1 MQKAKS
7 LPGRMLKRY
16 LAIVLFPML
25 VIYTLSILFAYRQM
39 VETENQR
46 QGFQLS
52 LTQQEL
58 VSTLEVVETI
68 PDTLSQNDQLLTYL
82 RYEYS
87 RDWEAVYAYLKNIR
101 PSLRYLLSVTPAVET
116 LTFYGAE
123 NMLNLGGYF
132 LPMSR
137 LPGGAATLSTGRWL
151 WLDGTLSYFRPVW
164 NEYSGRKTGVIRL
177 DLSTSVIDALRESYD
192 DGRLSLVDRSGN
204 LLYGEAISPALR
216 KQQAALGRGDVTL
229 VLQYGV
235 RSLVRQPMKTMI
247 YIGALLF
254 LLLITLSLV
263 YLKFSY
269 TIAMRLS
276 RLAEHIRGIR
286 DGEYLTYDSDPEK
299 DEVGLVISAF
309 NDMAHRTDVLVNE
322 VQRAELLRQQA
333 EYNAYQAQIEPHF
346 LYGTLDSI
354 RMMADEKGYTKIANT
369 ILQVAKLMR
378 YSLSNDGGEVT
389 LGDELTQVK
398 RYLALQTLRYG
409 RRISHAIAVEDP
421 ALTDIPCPQYIL
433 QPLVE
438 NCLVHGLKD
447 CPAGGKIRIRIG
459 RENEAIRVDVA
470 DNGVGVTPEELT
482 RLREKLDGTRRDCPP
497 KSDEH
502 YALYNIHTRLRMYYG
517 AGSGIRMTVNEWG
530 GLTCTLWIVRGKEK
544 T

>member
-1 MQKAKS
+1 
-7 LPGRMLKRY
+7 MLKRY
-16 LAIVLFPML
+16 LEIVLFPML

-322 VQRAELLRQQA
+322 VQRAELCASRR
-333 EYNAYQAQIEPHF
+333 NTTP
-346 LYGTLDSI
+346 I
-354 RMMADEKGYTKIANT
+354 R
-369 ILQVAKLMR
+369 
-378 YSLSNDGGEVT
+378 
-389 LGDELTQVK
+389 
-398 RYLALQTLRYG
+398 
-409 RRISHAIAVEDP
+409 RRSSR
-421 ALTDIPCPQYIL
+421 T
-433 QPLVE
+433 
-438 NCLVHGLKD
+438 
-447 CPAGGKIRIRIG
+447 
-459 RENEAIRVDVA
+459 
-470 DNGVGVTPEELT
+470 
-482 RLREKLDGTRRDCPP
+482 
-497 KSDEH
+497 S
-502 YALYNIHTRLRMYYG
+502 
-517 AGSGIRMTVNEWG
+517 
-530 GLTCTLWIVRGKEK
+530 CTERW
-544 T
+544 TAFA